1 VEHLLD
7 AGFYATVTILI
18 DERSEGTPILRHD
31 GKRSRF
37 YRSSKAS
44 NMANSLDKKIKP
56 LVVKKRPPSERWD
69 HLMLLSSRTMLI
81 TIEGYFRDTGDGR
94 LREL

>member
-1 VEHLLD
+1 MNGRRVHLSYNTM
-7 AGFYATVTILI
+7 ASILA
-18 DERSEGTPILRHD
+18 
-31 GKRSRF
+31 F
-37 YRSSKAS
+37 YRSSMAS
-44 NMANSLDKKIKP
+44 NVANSLDKKIKP